1 MAFVFV
7 VQLVNIV
14 FILNKVARLV
24 QSELQEGL
32 TLLLAERDAL
42 CRQQVLDDFL
52 LDAACAER
60 VQGAESSE

>member
-7 VQLVNIV
+7 VQFVNIV
-14 FILNKVARLV
+14 FVLNEVAGLV

-42 CRQQVLDDFL
+42 RRQQVLDDFL

-60 VQGAESSE
+60 VQGSESSE